1 MSTISNYKTRQRGFG
16 ILEVLITVAI
26 LSIALLSLGG
36 LHALIIQSSSEAKA
50 RGVAT
55 SLASEKLDDLRSFG
69 TLDSSG
75 NPVGSGF
82 DYDTIDSDA
91 GGNSGNTLTVENVTF
106 NREWTVHPL
115 FLCTENGAPSLTNS
129 CGKTTPDMKL
139 VNVVVYWDDKD
150 GVRQNVALQSTI
162 SWVAAGA
169 AGQGLQASP
178 NQGPEK
184 VLNTNYNAS
193 DQDISL
199 DLGDVLKRVSQPV
212 PDTNR
217 GNNDN
222 TSNTI
227 TTFHEE
233 FFDGYNRLLGENE
246 FVTLNCYCNQL
257 GTPGN
262 NDTFY
267 GLEPTILQD
276 NKYIAGNQNANK
288 RRGTPASGGAF
299 NDQPAAC
306 KVCCRDH
313 HDDSTQTEKFDP
325 FKPSTDYGSSSIRTD
340 HNHYAPGTNAGTL
353 ANSNND
359 QYAEA
364 CRMAWVDGRLRVLQ
378 DWRLESLVILQPSF
392 LSTSSNITLYTNYVA
407 AFVTEFIKAI
417 DNSYPSTM
425 PRRSTILATS
435 NVATAK
441 ALLPSS
447 YTMSSSPQNMTV
459 RGTYIDYM
467 SIDLINTIRCKMS
480 LSSTL
485 LTGGTESTCSG
496 YGVTATGD
504 FLHLIPF
511 HDVNLTKLA
520 QWTSSNGSNISVTS
534 DSLLDQ
540 TESSFSRGKITGV
553 ATGTRACI
561 SAKINISNTGLTVTE
576 SIDPEDASSSL
587 TSPTETVNPISDKMP
602 VTYGSSNAAD
612 PCTTSPSTRITGTV
626 STNASTTGGL
636 QPADVYITV
645 RNENGTTDLCYLTVA
660 SNGSY
665 DTDSNCSSQLS
676 GATGL
681 KLYIWHYTHRT
692 SGNTYDN
699 CVLNTTSPIPY
710 SGTPSSANDGVRC
723 TGGSCSS
730 TDFVNTGSEHAIFPF
745 SGLTAGSTTTFNFT
759 INQDSASSSQCT
771 TSN

>member
-1 MSTISNYKTRQRGFG
+1 MSTIRNYKIDQRGFG

-69 TLDSSG
+69 TLDGSG

-82 DYDTIDSDA
+82 DYDTIASDA
-91 GGNSGNTLTVENVTF
+91 GGNSGNTLTTENVTF
-106 NREWTVHPL
+106 NREWHVHPL
-115 FLCTENGAPSLTNS
+115 YLCTANGAPSLTNS
-129 CGKTTPDMKL
+129 CGKTIPDMKL

-150 GVRQNVALQSTI
+150 GTRQNVALQSTI
-162 SWVAAGA
+162 SWIAAGA
-169 AGQGLQASP
+169 AAAGLQASP

-184 VLNTNYNAS
+184 ELNTAYNAS

-217 GNNDN
+217 GNNDS
-222 TSNTI
+222 TSNTV

-233 FFDGYNRLLGENE
+233 FFDGNNRLLGENE
-246 FVTLNCYCNQL
+246 FVTVNCYCNQL
-257 GTPGN
+257 GTPGVG
-262 NDTFY
+262 DTNF
-267 GLEPTILQD
+267 GLEPTTLQD
-276 NKYIAGNQNANK
+276 NKYVAGNQNANK
-288 RRGTPASGGAF
+288 RRGARASGGAF
-299 NDQPAAC
+299 NDQPGSC
-306 KVCCRDH
+306 IVCCRDH

-325 FKPSTDYGSSSIRTD
+325 FKPSTDYGTSSIRTD
-340 HNHYAPGTNAGTL
+340 HNHYAPGTNAATL
-353 ANSNND
+353 ANSTNS

-378 DWRLESLVILQPSF
+378 DWRLESLIILPPSF
-392 LSTSSNITLYTNYVA
+392 LSTSSNITLYTSYVT
-407 AFVTEFIKAI
+407 AFVTEFINAI

-435 NVATAK
+435 SVATAR
-441 ALLPSS
+441 AQLPSS
-447 YTMSSSPQNMTV
+447 HTMPSSPQNMTV

-467 SIDLINTIRCKMS
+467 SVDLINTIRCKMN

-485 LTGGTESTCSG
+485 LTGGTESSCSG

-520 QWTSSNGSNISVTS
+520 QWSSTNGSNISVTS

-540 TESSFSRGKITGV
+540 TEDTFSRGKITGV
-553 ATGTRACI
+553 TTGTRACI
-561 SAKINISNTGLTVTE
+561 SARINTSNTGLTVTE

-602 VTYGSSNAAD
+602 VTYGSSSAAD
-612 PCTTSPSTRITGTV
+612 PCNPPPSTRITGTV
-626 STNASTTGGL
+626 STNAGTTGGL
-636 QPADVYITV
+636 QPNDVYITV
-645 RNENGTTDLCYLTVA
+645 RNGNGTTNLCTLTVA
-660 SNGSY
+660 ANGSY
-665 DTDSNCSSQLS
+665 DTDANCSNELQ

-681 KLYIWHYTHRT
+681 KLYIWHYTHRAGST
-692 SGNTYDN
+692 TYDN
-699 CVLNTTSPIPY
+699 CVLNATTPVPY

-730 TDFVNTGSEHAIFPF
+730 ANFVDTTSEHAIFTF
-745 SGLTAGSTTTFNFT
+745 SGLTAGSTTTFNFM
-759 INQDSASSSQCT
+759 INSDSGSCT
-771 TSN
+771 TSNN